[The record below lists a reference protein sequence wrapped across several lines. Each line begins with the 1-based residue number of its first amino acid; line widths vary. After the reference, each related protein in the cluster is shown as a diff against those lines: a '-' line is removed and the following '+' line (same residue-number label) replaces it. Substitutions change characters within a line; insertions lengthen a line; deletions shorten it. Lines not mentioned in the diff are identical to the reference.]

1 MKHCIAQINNI
12 KEKGIDEKSE
22 DGRPLPGDGKELL
35 PPPRCDE
42 GDVEAENE
50 GERDQSEERVEISH
64 HTLEKPGKASLTGEF
79 MTYISLYHLF
89 CTGFITSL

>member
-22 DGRPLPGDGKELL
+22 DGRSPPGDGKELL

-42 GDVEAENE
+42 GYVEAENE
-50 GERDQSEERVEISH
+50 RERDQSEERIEISH
-64 HTLEKPGKASLTGEF
+64 HTLEKPGEAS
-79 MTYISLYHLF
+79 
-89 CTGFITSL
+89 

>member
-1 MKHCIAQINNI
+1 MKHCIAPIN
-12 KEKGIDEKSE
+12 KIDKKSE
-22 DGRPLPGDGKELL
+22 YGRSPPGDGKELL

-64 HTLEKPGKASLTGEF
+64 HTLEKPGEASSTKEF
-79 MTYISLYHLF
+79 MIYSSLYHLF

>member
-1 MKHCIAQINNI
+1 MEIHIPFFEKFLRLSQYTL
-12 KEKGIDEKSE
+12 KKGIDKKSE
-22 DGRPLPGDGKELL
+22 DGRSLPGDGKELL

-64 HTLEKPGKASLTGEF
+64 HTLEKPGEAS
-79 MTYISLYHLF
+79 
-89 CTGFITSL
+89 